1 MKPIPSRSTQR
12 REALYALAMAGK
24 MPDAGVLDDI
34 VRQYPQFS
42 RELTEFAVELALD
55 SLVEDGAVE
64 PAVDPTKVSP
74 AVSRAMSAFHNRL
87 YSLRQESEAAVT
99 EPMPSSD
106 LVENPFTGLD
116 RREFRALAGRI
127 GGNTVLVAKLRDQQI
142 DPATIPDGF
151 KRCVSNAL
159 NLPVHMLSA
168 HLEASPTAT
177 SESLQ
182 FYKADHR
189 PRQDERQSFADAV
202 KGSGLTDE
210 QQRHLLGL

>member
-12 REALYALAMAGK
+12 REALYALAMAEN

-55 SLVEDGAVE
+55 SVVEGGAAE
-64 PAVDPTKVSP
+64 AAADPTKVSP

-87 YSLRQESEAAVT
+87 YALRRAGGAAVAGPT
-99 EPMPSSD
+99 SSSD
-106 LVENPFTGLD
+106 FAENPFSDLG
-116 RREFRALAGRI
+116 RRQFRAVAERI
-127 GGNTVLVAKLRDQQI
+127 GANTVLVAKLRDRQI
-142 DPATIPDGF
+142 DPTTIPDGL
-151 KRCVSNAL
+151 KRRISNEL
-159 NLPVHMLSA
+159 DVPVHLLSA

-189 PRQDERQSFADAV
+189 PRQVERQSFADAV
-202 KGSGLTDE
+202 RGSGLTDE
-210 QQRHLLGL
+210 QQRHLLSL